1 MAHAAWHRIFWQREW
16 HNDAIS
22 PQGKGLR
29 DLFRGNLLS
38 FLWEMGPWL
47 LPRGGF
53 SFTGTDVMSSRGP
66 RACGSDGCIR
76 FPENRSLHIRGP
88 VRLYRSVF
96 SQRKSRIESHGLT

>member
-29 DLFRGNLLS
+29 DLFRERKLGFS
-38 FLWEMGPWL
+38 REMGPWL

-76 FPENRSLHIRGP
+76 FLENRSLHIRGP

-96 SQRKSRIESHGLT
+96 SQRKSRIERHGPT